1 MSSGISDIPS
11 RALDAYNI
19 NSVNSS
25 RAISPS
31 TAMQGGRLG
40 GVPRVSDSVEISDRA
55 FDLLLTPGN
64 YRPNVKALQTE
75 EPKTSTLFN
84 IKA

>member
-1 MSSGISDIPS
+1 
-11 RALDAYNI
+11 
-19 NSVNSS
+19 
-25 RAISPS
+25 
-31 TAMQGGRLG
+31 MQGGRLG